1 MKIRLIE
8 KTRACPAEGHSG
20 DTIDLLDQVL
30 SECELEQDV
39 VRVLEAIK
47 DALER
52 NII

>member
-1 MKIRLIE
+1 MELQEDIHI
-8 KTRACPAEGHSG
+8 GHSG
-20 DTIDLLDQVL
+20 DAIDLLDQVL

-39 VRVLEAIK
+39 VKVLEAIK